1 MNDHAMREALVQA
14 LNLRLLFNGAWVA
27 NPPESEI
34 SQAQLA
40 EAEAIETAIKA
51 ALVGRG

>member
-1 MNDHAMREALVQA
+1 MNDQAMREALVQA
-14 LNLRLLFNGAWVA
+14 LDLRLLFNQAWVA

-34 SQAQLA
+34 SQALLA

>member
-1 MNDHAMREALVQA
+1 MNDQAMREALVQA
-14 LNLRLLFNGAWVA
+14 LDLRLLFNQAWVA

>member
-1 MNDHAMREALVQA
+1 MREALVQA
-14 LNLRLLFNGAWVA
+14 LNLRSLFEMAWVS

-40 EAEAIETAIKA
+40 EAQAIEAAIKA
-51 ALVGRG
+51 ALVGHG

>member
-1 MNDHAMREALVQA
+1 MSEQAMREALVQA
-14 LNLRLLFNGAWVA
+14 LNLRSLFSVAWVA

-40 EAEAIETAIKA
+40 EAQAIEAAIKA
-51 ALVGRG
+51 ALVVQG

>member
-1 MNDHAMREALVQA
+1 MSEQAMREALVQA
-14 LNLRLLFNGAWVA
+14 LNLRVLFSEAWVA

-40 EAEAIETAIKA
+40 EAEAIEAAIKA